1 MPATKNPVNLQFT
14 EEMKGYVTF
23 SDKPLDYKEGFD
35 FGKKEDNYFMFH
47 LTIIIP
53 DVDFFVNDPKEIGIA
68 EGYVH
73 CPKWGGKF
81 NVEKGVFNCFVDV
94 DTPIKNTKNMF
105 YRLFFK
111 DNKGKLLTMSGHK
124 VVKDDAGLDV
134 WKDTTTLYTR
144 IYEGHIEEKA
154 EKTAKLV
161 ATGILEI
168 YIKDF
173 AKQMTTIKSNGKTF
187 SEREN
192 AVLSFGKLFL
202 GNLWDVYATKLKSA
216 EPEIWNQREI
226 PMFTLS
232 GVKEGEITYHPIST
246 EDKLGISLMRF
257 KKKESD
263 DVIILSHGLTTSTDM
278 YIMPEHNNL
287 VNYLHTNGYGDV
299 WSLDWRGSMR
309 HSYNLFPHRFN
320 LDDVALY
327 DLPAAIAE
335 IRKYVGPK
343 KRIHAIVHCVGS
355 ITFMMSLFAKKIDGI
370 TSVISNSVS
379 LNPRVA
385 TWSKMKLAIAP
396 FAIEYLLRF
405 PNVNPRFSYNPGPA
419 LGKVLAS
426 VVSFFHGE
434 CKNPACHMLSMM
446 WGTGFPACYEHSQ
459 LTATTHDR
467 VGDLFGATSMNYHR
481 HIRRMVSKGF
491 AAKYQIENKRYEEL
505 PNNYLDYAKDINTP
519 ILFMTGDKNRVF
531 NDSNIVTFETLKKIK
546 PDNKNELFI
555 ANGYGH
561 QDTLMGKNVDREIFP
576 RFLEFLNKQR

>member
-14 EEMKGYVTF
+14 EEMKGYITF
-23 SDKPLDYKEGFD
+23 SDKLLDYKEGFEL
-35 FGKKEDNYFMFH
+35 GEKENNYFMFH

-53 DVDFFVNDPKEIGIA
+53 DVDFFVNDPKETGIA
-68 EGYVH
+68 EGYVD

-94 DTPIKNTKNMF
+94 DAPVKNTKNMF
-105 YRLFFK
+105 YRLFFR
-111 DNKGKLLTMSGHK
+111 DTSGKLLTMSGHK
-124 VVKDDAGLDV
+124 VVKDDAGLDI

-154 EKTAKLV
+154 EKTSKLV

-192 AVLSFGKLFL
+192 AVMSFGKLFL
-202 GNLWDVYATKLKSA
+202 GNLWDVYATKLKTS

-232 GVKEGEITYHPIST
+232 GVKEGEITYHPFST
-246 EDKLGISLMRF
+246 GDKLGISLMRF
-257 KKKESD
+257 KKQDSD

-278 YIMPEHNNL
+278 YIMPEHHNL
-287 VNYLHTNGYGDV
+287 VNYLHENGYGDV

-309 HSYNLFPHRFN
+309 HNYNLFPHRFN
-320 LDDVALY
+320 LDDVALF

-335 IRKYVGPK
+335 IRKVIGPK

-385 TWSKMKLAIAP
+385 TWSKMKLAVAP
-396 FAIEYLLRF
+396 FAIEYILRF
-405 PNVNPRFSYNPGPA
+405 PNVNPRSYYNPGPA
-419 LGKVLAS
+419 LGKLLSKIVS
-426 VVSFFHGE
+426 VFHGE
-434 CKNPACHMLSMM
+434 CNNPACHMLSMM

-459 LTATTHDR
+459 LAATTHDR

-481 HIRRMVSKGF
+481 HIRRMVRKGF
-491 AAKYQIENKRYEEL
+491 AVKYQIENKRYEEL
-505 PNNYLDYAKDINTP
+505 PNNYLNYAQEIKTP

-531 NDSNIVTFETLKKIK
+531 NDSNIVTFETLKKLN

-555 ANGYGH
+555 AKGYGH
-561 QDTLMGKNVDREIFP
+561 QDTLMGKNADKDIFP
-576 RFLEFLNKQR
+576 RFLEFLKKQR